1 MGCASLRISLPAVM
15 RRAPSDATN
24 GKKWQVSN
32 QIGRF
37 SVAFGSPGRLL
48 SFLNRCQENS
58 NGELSNPERTS
69 LACARGGKPTKRA
82 LKNSFTTNFINPH
95 EILPA
100 EVIAAKV
107 FEALILPK
115 PKVRYTLAPD
125 PMRQVMAALLPKRT
139 LDGIIAKRLGL
150 MPRA

>member
-1 MGCASLRISLPAVM
+1 M
-15 RRAPSDATN
+15 
-24 GKKWQVSN
+24 
-32 QIGRF
+32 
-37 SVAFGSPGRLL
+37 
-48 SFLNRCQENS
+48 
-58 NGELSNPERTS
+58 
-69 LACARGGKPTKRA
+69 ACARGANPPSGRLRIPSRRTS
-82 LKNSFTTNFINPH
+82 LNPSQSLCPH

>member
-1 MGCASLRISLPAVM
+1 MASARGVKPA
-15 RRAPSDATN
+15 RRA
-24 GKKWQVSN
+24 
-32 QIGRF
+32 F
-37 SVAFGSPGRLL
+37 
-48 SFLNRCQENS
+48 
-58 NGELSNPERTS
+58 
-69 LACARGGKPTKRA
+69 
-82 LKNSFTTNFINPH
+82 KNSFTTNFIKPPYKSRYPH

>member
-1 MGCASLRISLPAVM
+1 MPGKLQWEAVQQE
-15 RRAPSDATN
+15 AV
-24 GKKWQVSN
+24 K
-32 QIGRF
+32 
-37 SVAFGSPGRLL
+37 PGQRP
-48 SFLNRCQENS
+48 R
-58 NGELSNPERTS
+58 
-69 LACARGGKPTKRA
+69 GKPAKRA